1 METQIFEAL
10 LRVLRQEI
18 TYDQAVQQIT
28 NYFEAINPELSRTS
42 WGTSARALIA
52 RYMDRSG
59 EYGTPTSALGPSLN
73 QTQLDQVT
81 TATGNL
87 STTSDLLQ
95 GTGTREAQAI
105 ALEREKQTQEQ
116 RGQIFSD
123 YMASLPTRGE
133 GAVHPYFRQAIAAR
147 RVPIESQFM
156 VEAMGAQPQTTAEGG
171 TTWPTASTD
180 FRQYLRTNP
189 SLRINPT
196 QFRADITEL
205 GRQAG
210 YGQSYGVPWGEG
222 TGPPLPSG
230 TTDAQSQALAA
241 MLGKYAPVFIPELA
255 AAEMNPFLRP
265 MQRQAVERN
274 IAAWQ
279 GANPLGDLF
288 QQWQQAG
295 YDVPAAGFI

>member
-1 METQIFEAL
+1 METKIFEAL
-10 LRVLRQEI
+10 LRLLRQEI
-18 TYDQAVQQIT
+18 TYDQATEDIVD
-28 NYFEAINPELSRTS
+28 YFESINPELSRAN

-52 RYMDRSG
+52 RYMNRSG
-59 EYGTPTSALGPSLN
+59 EYGTPTSAFGPSLN

-87 STTSDLLQ
+87 SPTTGDLLQ
-95 GTGTREAQAI
+95 GTGTQEAQAI
-105 ALEREKQTQEQ
+105 ALERERQTQEQ

-171 TTWPTASTD
+171 ITWPTASTD
-180 FRQYLRTNP
+180 FRQYLMTNP

-210 YGQSYGVPWGEG
+210 YGQRAGI
-222 TGPPLPSG
+222 TGPAVPSG

-274 IAAWQ
+274 IAAWE